1 MASDRSTRL
10 LVTGLL
16 VLIIVAL
23 TWWLSKSYEWKEVT
37 LDMGWSPEA
46 ARQPYLAAK
55 KFIESDNISVELLTR
70 VPSSKEIRAA
80 DSIFLVNADFMPLD
94 SQHHELLEWLDSGGH
109 LIIGLSGISTPRFL
123 SRLGFNTEYETL
135 SAYEHGELDENEA
148 EEKEKSL
155 ADRLRDENER
165 IRERESEVGDA
176 IQTRLL
182 CRAPLHQC
190 NELDEPEL
198 DSASLIQLS
207 FEGDEKKVFVHSRNA
222 AAISHPQTHSDIE
235 FESDLIDDDDL
246 DKLNVFY
253 WGGDENG
260 VRFVQAD
267 YGQGL
272 LTVVNDSEMFS
283 SSRIGHFDHA
293 YLWHVL
299 VSTSSKVLVL
309 EGKNMSALSTLLWRY
324 YREALVA
331 FLLILI
337 FSYWRFSVRFGALK
351 DVITSARRSR
361 EEGMRAIGQWHWRRS
376 ESQLLLVPLRERV
389 FELASMRWP
398 GFKKWSQQDQQQE
411 IASYC
416 NIDIALVSEAL
427 AESSIKDEQR
437 FLSIVKNLQKIRKA
451 L

>member
-176 IQTRLL
+176 IQTR
-182 CRAPLHQC
+182 
-190 NELDEPEL
+190 
-198 DSASLIQLS
+198 
-207 FEGDEKKVFVHSRNA
+207 F
-222 AAISHPQTHSDIE
+222 
-235 FESDLIDDDDL
+235 
-246 DKLNVFY
+246 
-253 WGGDENG
+253 
-260 VRFVQAD
+260 
-267 YGQGL
+267 
-272 LTVVNDSEMFS
+272 
-283 SSRIGHFDHA
+283 
-293 YLWHVL
+293 
-299 VSTSSKVLVL
+299 
-309 EGKNMSALSTLLWRY
+309 
-324 YREALVA
+324 
-331 FLLILI
+331 
-337 FSYWRFSVRFGALK
+337 
-351 DVITSARRSR
+351 
-361 EEGMRAIGQWHWRRS
+361 
-376 ESQLLLVPLRERV
+376 
-389 FELASMRWP
+389 
-398 GFKKWSQQDQQQE
+398 
-411 IASYC
+411 
-416 NIDIALVSEAL
+416 
-427 AESSIKDEQR
+427 
-437 FLSIVKNLQKIRKA
+437 
-451 L
+451 

>member
-207 FEGDEKKVFVHSRNA
+207 FEGDE
-222 AAISHPQTHSDIE
+222 
-235 FESDLIDDDDL
+235 
-246 DKLNVFY
+246 
-253 WGGDENG
+253 
-260 VRFVQAD
+260 
-267 YGQGL
+267 
-272 LTVVNDSEMFS
+272 FS

-376 ESQLLLVPLRERV
+376 ESQLLLAPLRERV